1 MKRLLIIVLL
11 SCTALSMQAQFELK
25 INPVTSV
32 FGSVDVQG
40 EYLVNENF
48 GVELSLQPFFW
59 KTNGLIDSSHS
70 SADKK
75 SGFAEK
81 LRFKYYFDP
90 FNGADQSYLDAFMTH
105 FSVVYTNYSNEKL
118 SIINEINKESY
129 VGMGLE
135 YGRKTAFDSGLIFE
149 YAIGFGAHLYDNH
162 IITDGNNQVVYE
174 GEYAPLF
181 VSGKLVIGYRF
192 GDF

>member
-1 MKRLLIIVLL
+1 MKKLILFALLWLTTVSI
-11 SCTALSMQAQFELK
+11 QAQFELK
-25 INPVTSV
+25 INPITS
-32 FGSVDVQG
+32 FLGSVDIQG
-40 EYLVNENF
+40 EYVINENF
-48 GVELSLQPFFW
+48 GVELSLQPFFG

-70 SADKK
+70 LSDKK

-90 FNGADQSYLDAFMTH
+90 FNGADQSYLDVFITN
-105 FSVVYTNYSNEKL
+105 FSVVYTMYSDENQMH
-118 SIINEINKESY
+118 INEINKESY

-149 YAIGFGAHLYDNH
+149 YAIGLGAHLSSNH

-174 GEYAPLF
+174 REYSPLF
-181 VSGKLVIGYRF
+181 ASGKLVIGYRF
-192 GDF
+192 GDY